1 MFVKNANQIYKY
13 ICLKV
18 FVKYVIN
25 FVNHAI
31 NLDVNNVHLVTILTI
46 KIVNLVK
53 IIVNFVL
60 HQMIVNN
67 VMIPFILMLTLVMNV
82 LQNGIIVNFAQTLNA
97 LNVMINIIKINKVF
111 VNYVKINIVNQIVIL
126 RIVKY
131 VN

>member
-1 MFVKNANQIYKY
+1 
-13 ICLKV
+13 
-18 FVKYVIN
+18 
-25 FVNHAI
+25 
-31 NLDVNNVHLVTILTI
+31 
-46 KIVNLVK
+46 
-53 IIVNFVL
+53 
-60 HQMIVNN
+60 
-67 VMIPFILMLTLVMNV
+67 MIPFILMLTLVMNV